1 MSEFNLYDEFRKTDI
16 RPIPRRVIDT
26 IYRIWGNDIT
36 KEQFLS
42 IDFDDKN
49 CADKILNSYLC
60 GIVSLRKLVFL
71 QKFIKGEV
79 TEYKVKV
86 AMPEDELF
94 KEFEKQKDSNLKL
107 NRKIESLREKINNL
121 EQENFQL
128 KKELAKRD
136 KVVKKYGKLAGCLCE
151 FQNAYAD
158 CLVEEK

>member
-60 GIVSLRKLVFL
+60 GIASLRKLVFL

-107 NRKIESLREKINNL
+107 NRKIEFLREKINNL

>member
-60 GIVSLRKLVFL
+60 GIASLRKLVFL